1 MNTNLKAFIRDIPDF
16 PQQGIDFRDVSPLLG
31 NPEAFRDVIK
41 RFRLEWDGDI
51 DAIAAL
57 DARGFLFG
65 GALAFVLALPLV
77 MLRKKGKLPGETI
90 GIEYGLEYGTA
101 SLEVQ
106 MGTFAPGSRVLVID
120 DLLATGGTAA
130 AAVTLVEQSGACV
143 AGCAFVV
150 ELVALRGRRMLGD
163 YRIQSLVAYG
173 E

>member
-1 MNTNLKAFIRDIPDF
+1 MNTDLKAFINDVPDF
-16 PQQGIDFRDVSPLLG
+16 PQQGIVFKDVSPLLG
-31 NPEAFRDVIK
+31 NPEAFHDVIEC
-41 RFRLEWDGDI
+41 FRLEWSGDI

-65 GALAFVLALPLV
+65 GALALVLGLPLV
-77 MLRKKGKLPGETI
+77 MLRKKGKLPGDTI

-106 MGTFAPGSRVLVID
+106 QGTFAPGSRVLVID

-130 AAVTLVEQSGACV
+130 AAIALVERSGACV

-150 ELVALRGRRMLGD
+150 ELVALCGRRMLGD
-163 YRIQSLVAYG
+163 YRIQSLVTYG

>member
-65 GALAFVLALPLV
+65 GALAFVLALP
-77 MLRKKGKLPGETI
+77 
-90 GIEYGLEYGTA
+90 
-101 SLEVQ
+101 
-106 MGTFAPGSRVLVID
+106 
-120 DLLATGGTAA
+120 
-130 AAVTLVEQSGACV
+130 
-143 AGCAFVV
+143 
-150 ELVALRGRRMLGD
+150 
-163 YRIQSLVAYG
+163 
-173 E
+173 